1 MAATWTGM
9 VRRLLMM
16 TLRPTVVKVQCC
28 LRWIYNKTIKQI
40 YTLADLRD
48 TIQQEICQVNS
59 RRKYSLMCQR
69 DPLTGAKHSACCDKT
84 KHKVKQ
90 RRTTQNVN
98 NNTRKRKNTQK
109 LELWNN

>member
-1 MAATWTGM
+1 
-9 VRRLLMM
+9 
-16 TLRPTVVKVQCC
+16 
-28 LRWIYNKTIKQI
+28 
-40 YTLADLRD
+40 
-48 TIQQEICQVNS
+48 
-59 RRKYSLMCQR
+59 MCQR

-98 NNTRKRKNTQK
+98 NNTRKKENTQK